1 MPAKKLDYI
10 ISCDQWDMEKAEASV
25 YDWIDANGKSV
36 ELRPYDSAE
45 HDQFAVEMARA
56 AKQADRVVL
65 FLTNRYV
72 PLSFTIPVFQA
83 AISSDPQCSGKKV
96 FAVAFEELARTEVV
110 SVMNVMDAFSGT
122 DRERRRRFVEQVI
135 QSKPKPKK
143 RAKADQPP
151 TGVSISQKVGKAQN
165 VIAAAGNVNI
175 ATKHVTR
182 TEFTPDDRHLSPEQ
196 ALKIQD
202 LVKELAE
209 MDVAAGKGEAKSFQ
223 TWWSYLKNTFKV
235 TTYKEIPRERF
246 DEAVSL
252 LQQAKGMNLPKI
264 RRKDNELWRKQHYRS
279 IFGTAKKGMGWSDE
293 QIHDFA
299 SLKLGKAVTSLSEV
313 GERDLAKLA
322 RLIRAEARK
331 R

>member
-25 YDWIDANGKSV
+25 YDWIDANGKNV

-56 AKQADRVVL
+56 TNQADRVVL

-72 PLSFTIPVFQA
+72 PLSFTVPVFQA

-96 FAVAFEELARTEVV
+96 FAVAFEELERTEVV
-110 SVMNVMDAFSGT
+110 SVMNMMDAFSGN

-135 QSKPKPKK
+135 QSKPKAKK
-143 RAKADQPP
+143 RLKADEPP
-151 TGVSISQKVGKAQN
+151 SGVSISQKVGKAQN

-182 TEFTPDDRHLSPEQ
+182 TEFTPDERHLSPEQ
-196 ALKIQD
+196 SAKIQA

-209 MDVAAGKGEAKSFQ
+209 MDVAAGKSEARSFQ

-252 LQQAKGMNLPKI
+252 LQQAKARNLPAI
-264 RRKDNELWRKQHYRS
+264 RRKDNELWRRKLYAS
-279 IFGTAKKGMGWSDE
+279 IFAIAKKNLGWSDE
-293 QIHDFA
+293 DIHAFA
-299 SLKLGKAVTSLSEV
+299 SLKLGKAVSSLKDV
-313 GERDLAKLA
+313 GERDLTKIV

-331 R
+331 K

>member
-1 MPAKKLDYI
+1 MPAKLDYI

-25 YDWIDANGKSV
+25 YDWIDANGKNV

-56 AKQADRVVL
+56 SKQSDRVVL

-96 FAVAFEELARTEVV
+96 FAVAFEELERTEVLGV
-110 SVMNVMDAFSGT
+110 TNVVDVFSGNE
-122 DRERRRRFVEQVI
+122 RERRRQFVERVI
-135 QSKPKPKK
+135 QSNPNPKK
-143 RAKADQPP
+143 RLKADGPQP
-151 TGVSISQKVGKAQN
+151 GVFINQKVGKAQN
-165 VIAAAGNVNI
+165 VIAATGNVNI

-182 TEFTPDDRHLSPEQ
+182 PEFTPDERHLSPEQ
-196 ALKIQD
+196 AVRIQT
-202 LVKELAE
+202 LVKGLAE
-209 MDVAAGKGEAKSFQ
+209 MDVAAGKSEAKSFQ
-223 TWWSYLKNTFKV
+223 SWWSYLKNTFKV

-252 LQQAKGMNLPKI
+252 LQQAKARNLPAI
-264 RRKDNELWRKQHYRS
+264 RRKDNELWRRKLYAS
-279 IFGTAKKGMGWSDE
+279 IFAIAKKELGWSDE
-293 QIHDFA
+293 DIHTFS
-299 SLKLGKAVTSLSEV
+299 SLKLGKAVSSLKDV
-313 GERDLAKLA
+313 GERDLTKIA

-331 R
+331 K

>member
-10 ISCDQWDMEKAEASV
+10 ISCDQWDMEKAVASV
-25 YDWIDANGKSV
+25 YDWIDANGKNV

-45 HDQFAVEMARA
+45 HDQFAVEMAQA
-56 AKQADRVVL
+56 AKQADCVVL

-72 PLSFTIPVFQA
+72 PLGFTIPVFQA

-135 QSKPKPKK
+135 QSKAKPKK
-143 RAKADQPP
+143 RLKADEPP
-151 TGVSISQKVGKAQN
+151 SGVSISQKVGKAQN

-182 TEFTPDDRHLSPEQ
+182 TEFTPDERHLSPEQ

-235 TTYKEIPRERF
+235 TTYKEIPKERF

-299 SLKLGKAVTSLSEV
+299 SLKLGKDVTSLSESV
-313 GERDLAKLA
+313 SAILQNSPD
-322 RLIRAEARK
+322 
-331 R
+331 